1 MQTPYWF
8 KQKFNLTDFAEL
20 QQRCEQHDVRI
31 SENANSPLINLV
43 YKETAQRDDF
53 FANCCRGIVLN
64 KQDLA
69 VVARPFSRFFN
80 LYENKQNLLL
90 EHALIHTDF
99 TCQVNEKLDG
109 SLIKLYYFD
118 GIWYAGTK
126 STVFAENYA
135 PNSYVRFFDLFV
147 WALMGKEL
155 TEADIQNFTVKKREL
170 GDKHQQ
176 DNEHFLQ
183 AFAKNCQL
191 DPNATY
197 LFELCSPMNK
207 DVIARPL
214 SVYFLGALLN
224 DQDELDDVENLPNL
238 SQILAQDD
246 SQVAQD
252 LADLLKHQQKTA
264 VSLPNFSHHPS
275 IKLPQIFDLKD
286 TDDMLAMAKSF
297 GVDGEGFVVAINGIP
312 KVKIKSPEFV
322 IKSHQVDTET
332 LSPSR
337 LFNIVFNFEEEEWLA
352 NFPDD
357 KSKLMPFV
365 EARQA
370 VLTEAENLYKQA
382 IHQFLQIPLA
392 DITVQGDYSQAIKD
406 SATAKKSMAQFIFT
420 NASNKAVGSFALALL
435 TGKSMEQVIAGLT
448 EAHKKSLL
456 LGAVE

>member
-1 MQTPYWF
+1 MENKFWF

-90 EHALIHTDF
+90 EHALSHTDF
-99 TCQVNEKLDG
+99 ACQVNEKLDG
-109 SLIKLYYFD
+109 SLIKLYCFE

-147 WALMGKEL
+147 WALMVKDLSDDE
-155 TEADIQNFTVKKREL
+155 IQNFTVKKRKL

-176 DNEHFLQ
+176 DNEQFLQ
-183 AFAKNCQL
+183 NFAKNCQL
-191 DPNATY
+191 NPNATY

-207 DVIARPL
+207 DVIVRPL

-224 DQDELDDVENLPNL
+224 TQDELDNVANLPNL
-238 SQILAQDD
+238 NQIFTQDD
-246 SQVAQD
+246 SKIAQD
-252 LADLLKHQQKTA
+252 LADLLKLQQKTA
-264 VSLPNFSHHPS
+264 INSPNFSLYPS
-275 IKLPQIFDLKD
+275 VKLPQVFDLKE
-286 TDDMLAMAKSF
+286 TNDMLAMAKSF